1 MILENYTEEINTA
14 EYPKYKA
21 MNIAQKL
28 NQDDPLNYY
37 TILYTM
43 TGGYVI
49 EKFGIKGA
57 TK

>member
-1 MILENYTEEINTA
+1 MILEQYTEEINKA

-28 NQDDPLNYY
+28 NQEDEHNYY

-43 TGGYVI
+43 TEGYVI

>member
-1 MILENYTEEINTA
+1 MILEQYNEEINK
-14 EYPKYKA
+14 EKHPKYKA

-28 NQDDPLNYY
+28 NQDDQLNYY

-43 TGGYVI
+43 TDGYVI

>member
-1 MILENYTEEINTA
+1 MILNQYTEEINKA

-37 TILYTM
+37 TILYTI
-43 TGGYVI
+43 TEGYVI
-49 EKFGIKGA
+49 EKFGIKGS
-57 TK
+57 K

>member
-1 MILENYTEEINTA
+1 MILDQYNEEIKKA

-28 NQDDPLNYY
+28 NQDDPFNYY
-37 TILYTM
+37 TIIYIM